1 MQKIVHTNIQR
12 WKTLMKQKSRG
23 DEKHFLSDIFLEL
36 ASKHVFIIISNVVSL
51 FAKVGSTRDDF
62 LRLLWCWLQ
71 HAAFQRANSYFWL
84 VDSENC
90 CVCCDVRRNTHRYS
104 CDPCGC
110 PLTLFPSLLFWFTG
124 WICWWIW
131 LRVPAGAWITIS
143 PNLGLSILKDKNPA
157 MLWINLTMIQIL
169 SPYRRHYQ

>member
-23 DEKHFLSDIFLEL
+23 DEKHFLLDIFLEL
-36 ASKHVFIIISNVVSL
+36 ASKHIFTIISNVVSL
-51 FAKVGSTRDDF
+51 IAKVGSTRDDF
-62 LRLLWCWLQ
+62 VRLLWCWLQ

-90 CVCCDVRRNTHRYS
+90 CVCCDARRNTHRSS
-104 CDPCGC
+104 CNPCGC

-124 WICWWIW
+124 SICWCFEYYEWEKRTKFLLTVINGT
-131 LRVPAGAWITIS
+131 AQTA
-143 PNLGLSILKDKNPA
+143 LKPCKK
-157 MLWINLTMIQIL
+157 MK
-169 SPYRRHYQ
+169 